1 MITNSAFATTVL
13 PVSLESMSKR
23 AEIIF
28 YGKTVSNEV
37 KMDNMSNRVAT
48 FTTFKIIENIKGIT
62 NATHTIKQVGGQ
74 IPGSKIVHRIHG
86 VPRFTIDEEYIVF
99 LPAKST
105 LGFTS
110 PIGLGQGKFSVYKQN
125 GIKMVSNG
133 RAVKSMIISG
143 KTKADLSSVEIQ
155 ALNALRP
162 IEDQT
167 NKTGLTEFIK
177 IVSSLSRK

>member
-1 MITNSAFATTVL
+1 
-13 PVSLESMSKR
+13 MSKR

-28 YGKTVSNEV
+28 YGKTISNEV
-37 KMDNMSNRVAT
+37 KVDDVSNRVVT

-62 NATHTIKQVGGQ
+62 EATLTIKQVGGQ
-74 IPGSKIVHRIHG
+74 LPGSKIVHRIHG

-133 RAVKSMIISG
+133 RAIKNLILSG
-143 KTKADLSSVEIQ
+143 KIKADSSNAEIQ
-155 ALNALRP
+155 TLNVLEPTENQP
-162 IEDQT
+162 I
-167 NKTGLTEFIK
+167 KTKLTEFIK
-177 IVSSLSRK
+177 TVSSLSRK